1 MAKQW
6 VQSHQYAC
14 TIGGGESPN
23 LTFGPLTE
31 AVVAAG
37 SRETPYHVRL
47 PCQRAEEDGEGSSNM
62 RR

>member
-37 SRETPYHVRL
+37 SRETSYHV
-47 PCQRAEEDGEGSSNM
+47 
-62 RR
+62 